1 MRDGKLP
8 NMSLDP
14 KPKQEKKPYGTSVV
28 DKYEY
33 NLQLLESKYNA
44 KIQIKGKRHMNKVN
58 QKLYSILINKL
69 LPEMRSKLED
79 MTGHNQVNA
88 DQEGM
93 ALLAMIKKIMCGVKD
108 SL

>member
-1 MRDGKLP
+1 
-8 NMSLDP
+8 
-14 KPKQEKKPYGTSVV
+14 
-28 DKYEY
+28 
-33 NLQLLESKYNA
+33 
-44 KIQIKGKRHMNKVN
+44 
-58 QKLYSILINKL
+58 
-69 LPEMRSKLED
+69 MRSKLED